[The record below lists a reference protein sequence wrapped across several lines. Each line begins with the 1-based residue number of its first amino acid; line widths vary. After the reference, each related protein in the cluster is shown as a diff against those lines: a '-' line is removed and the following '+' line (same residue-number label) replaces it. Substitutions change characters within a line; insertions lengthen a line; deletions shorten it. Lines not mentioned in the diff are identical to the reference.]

1 MVLGEIMAGKM
12 DGSVCAFGAAY
23 MLNQLKNLQ
32 NEVQGV
38 QAAMDIECVHRMRVA
53 SRRLRSAQEYF
64 DSFLPK
70 KNSTI
75 WEKQIQSITTALGK
89 ARDLDIQIEAI
100 QEYKLQHNDIRLQPG
115 FKRLIL
121 RLSQKRKQAQLS
133 VLMSVSKFSSNPVI
147 KRVQKELLHYVE
159 PDGNEEFISMPLR
172 LLANQAINEKLTNF
186 LSYEPFVHI
195 PEKKLELHAM
205 RIAAKHLRYTMEI
218 FAPLFPGELTDW
230 LQPVRQAQEQLG
242 VIHDCDIWID
252 FLPQFLDSEHE
263 LSQNYYGHSREHYRI
278 IPGVLH
284 FQQNRQEIRNL
295 TYQQF
300 VLFWDASQKNL
311 LWQTLLDHLS
321 ENHPV
326 EMVRTM
332 QIQRNVSI

>member
-1 MVLGEIMAGKM
+1 MAGKM
-12 DGSVCAFGAAY
+12 DGSICAFGAAF

-38 QAAMDIECVHRMRVA
+38 QRAMDIECIHRMRVA

-64 DSFLPK
+64 DSILPK
-70 KNSTI
+70 KNATI
-75 WEKQIQSITTALGK
+75 WEKQIQSITAALGN

-100 QEYKLQHNDIRLQPG
+100 QQYQLQNDDIRLLPG

-133 VLMSVSKFSSNPVI
+133 VLLSVSKFTSNPVI
-147 KRVQKELLHYVE
+147 KRVQKQLSHFVE
-159 PDGNEEFISMPLR
+159 PDGNEHFISMPLR

-186 LSYEPFVHI
+186 ISYEPFVHI

-218 FAPLFPGELTDW
+218 FAPLFPGELSDW

-242 VIHDCDIWID
+242 VIHDCDMWID

-263 LSQNYYGHSREHYRI
+263 LSQNYYGHSRTHYRI
-278 IPGVLH
+278 IPGILN
-284 FQQNRQEIRNL
+284 FQQNRQEIRNQ

-300 VLFWDASQKNL
+300 VAFWDSLQEIR
-311 LWQTLLDHLS
+311 LWQRLLDYLS
-321 ENHPV
+321 ENYPV
-326 EMVRTM
+326 EMVSTV
-332 QIQRNVSI
+332 QIQRNISI

>member
-1 MVLGEIMAGKM
+1 MAGKM
-12 DGSVCAFGAAY
+12 DGSICAFGAAF

-38 QAAMDIECVHRMRVA
+38 QRAMDIECIHRMRVA

-64 DSFLPK
+64 DSILPK
-70 KNSTI
+70 KNATI
-75 WEKQIQSITTALGK
+75 WEKQIQSITAALGN

-100 QEYKLQHNDIRLQPG
+100 QQYQLQNDDIRLLPG

-133 VLMSVSKFSSNPVI
+133 VLLSVSKFTSNPVI
-147 KRVQKELLHYVE
+147 KRVQKQLSHFVE
-159 PDGNEEFISMPLR
+159 PDGNEHFISMPLR

-186 LSYEPFVHI
+186 ISYEPFVHI

-218 FAPLFPGELTDW
+218 FAPLFPGELSGW

-242 VIHDCDIWID
+242 VIHDCDMWID

-263 LSQNYYGHSREHYRI
+263 LSQNYYGHSRTHYRI
-278 IPGVLH
+278 IPGILN
-284 FQQNRQEIRNL
+284 FQQNRQEIRNQ

-300 VLFWDASQKNL
+300 VAFWDSLQEIR
-311 LWQTLLDHLS
+311 LWQRLLDYLS
-321 ENHPV
+321 ENYPV
-326 EMVRTM
+326 EMVSTV
-332 QIQRNVSI
+332 QIQRNISI

>member
-1 MVLGEIMAGKM
+1 MAGKV
-12 DGSVCAFGAAY
+12 DGSISAYGAAF

-38 QAAMDIECVHRMRVA
+38 QTAMDIECIHRMRVA

-64 DSFLPK
+64 DSFLAK
-70 KNSTI
+70 KNSKI
-75 WEKQIQSITTALGK
+75 WEKQIQSITAALGY

-100 QEYKLQHNDIRLQPG
+100 QEYQLHNDEIKYQPG

-133 VLMSVSKFSSNPVI
+133 VLLSVSKFTSNPVI
-147 KRVQKELLHYVE
+147 KRIQKELSHFVE
-159 PDGNEEFISMPLR
+159 PDGNEHFISMPLR
-172 LLANQAINEKLTNF
+172 LLANQAINDKLTNF

-218 FAPLFPGELTDW
+218 FAPLFPGELIDW

-242 VIHDCDIWID
+242 VIHDCDMWID

-263 LSQNYYGHSREHYRI
+263 LSQNYYGHSRTHYRI
-278 IPGVLH
+278 IPGILN
-284 FQQNRQEIRNL
+284 FQQNRQEIRNQ

-300 VLFWDASQKNL
+300 VAFWDSLQ
-311 LWQTLLDHLS
+311 Q
-321 ENHPV
+321 
-326 EMVRTM
+326 
-332 QIQRNVSI
+332 

>member
-1 MVLGEIMAGKM
+1 MAGKV
-12 DGSVCAFGAAY
+12 DGSISAYGAAF

-38 QAAMDIECVHRMRVA
+38 QNAMDIECIHRMRVA

-64 DSFLPK
+64 DSFLSK

-75 WEKQIQSITTALGK
+75 WEKQIQSITAALGN

-100 QEYKLQHNDIRLQPG
+100 QAYQHQNDDIRLQPG

-133 VLMSVSKFSSNPVI
+133 VLLSVSKFTSNQVI
-147 KRVQKELLHYVE
+147 KSVQKELLHFVE
-159 PDGNEEFISMPLR
+159 PEGNEPFISMPLR
-172 LLANQAINEKLTNF
+172 LLAHQAINEKLVNF

-218 FAPLFPGELTDW
+218 FAPLFPGGLIDW
-230 LQPVRQAQEQLG
+230 LQPIRQAQEQLG
-242 VIHDCDIWID
+242 VIHDCDMWID

-263 LSQNYYGHSREHYRI
+263 LSQNYYGHSRTHYRI
-278 IPGVLH
+278 IPG
-284 FQQNRQEIRNL
+284 I
-295 TYQQF
+295 
-300 VLFWDASQKNL
+300 L
-311 LWQTLLDHLS
+311 LLPAEQAGY
-321 ENHPV
+321 P
-326 EMVRTM
+326 
-332 QIQRNVSI
+332 Q

>member
-1 MVLGEIMAGKM
+1 MAGKM
-12 DGSVCAFGAAY
+12 DGSICAFGAAF

-38 QAAMDIECVHRMRVA
+38 QSAMDIECIHRMRVA

-64 DSFLPK
+64 DSILPK
-70 KNSTI
+70 KNATI
-75 WEKQIQSITTALGK
+75 WEKQIQSITAALGN

-100 QEYKLQHNDIRLQPG
+100 QQYQLQNDDIRLLPG

-133 VLMSVSKFSSNPVI
+133 VLLSVSKFTSNPVI
-147 KRVQKELLHYVE
+147 KRVQKQLSHFVE
-159 PDGNEEFISMPLR
+159 PDGNEHFISMPLR

-186 LSYEPFVHI
+186 ISYEPFVHI

-218 FAPLFPGELTDW
+218 FAPLFPGELSDW

-242 VIHDCDIWID
+242 VIHDCDMWID

-263 LSQNYYGHSREHYRI
+263 LSQNYYGHSRTHYRI
-278 IPGVLH
+278 IPGILK
-284 FQQNRQEIRNL
+284 FQQNRQEIRNQ

-300 VLFWDASQKNL
+300 VAFWDSLQEIR
-311 LWQTLLDHLS
+311 LWQRLLDYLS
-321 ENHPV
+321 ENYPV
-326 EMVRTM
+326 EMVSTV
-332 QIQRNVSI
+332 QIQRNISI

>member
-1 MVLGEIMAGKM
+1 MAGKV
-12 DGSVCAFGAAY
+12 DGSICAYGAAF

-38 QAAMDIECVHRMRVA
+38 QTALEIECIHRMRVA

-64 DSFLPK
+64 DSILLK

-75 WEKQIQSITTALGK
+75 WEKQIQSITAALGN

-100 QEYKLQHNDIRLQPG
+100 QEYQLQNEDIRLQPG

-133 VLMSVSKFSSNPVI
+133 VLLSVSKFTSNPVI
-147 KRVQKELLHYVE
+147 KRVQKELSHYVE
-159 PDGNEEFISMPLR
+159 PDGNEHFISMPLR

-195 PEKKLELHAM
+195 PEKMLELHAM

-218 FAPLFPGELTDW
+218 FAPLFPGELDDW
-230 LQPVRQAQEQLG
+230 IQPVKQAQEQLG
-242 VIHDCDIWID
+242 VIHDCDMWID
-252 FLPQFLDSEHE
+252 FLPQFMDSEHV
-263 LSQNYYGHSREHYRI
+263 LYQNYYGHSRTQYRI
-278 IPGVLH
+278 IPGILN
-284 FQQNRQEIRNL
+284 FQQNRQEIRNQ
-295 TYQQF
+295 TYQGF
-300 VLFWDASQKNL
+300 VKFWDSLQKSL
-311 LWQTLLDHLS
+311 LWQSLSDHLS
-321 ENHPV
+321 ENYPV
-326 EMVRTM
+326 EMVSTV
-332 QIQRNVSI
+332 QIQRNISI

>member
-1 MVLGEIMAGKM
+1 MAGKM
-12 DGSVCAFGAAY
+12 DGSICAFGATF

-38 QAAMDIECVHRMRVA
+38 QAAMDIECIHRMRVA

-70 KNSTI
+70 KNSII
-75 WEKQIQSITTALGK
+75 WEKQIQSITAALGN

-100 QEYKLQHNDIRLQPG
+100 QEYQLQNDDIRLQPG
-115 FKRLIL
+115 IKRLIL

-133 VLMSVSKFSSNPVI
+133 VLLSLSKFTSNPVI
-147 KRVQKELLHYVE
+147 KRIQKELSHYIGSG
-159 PDGNEEFISMPLR
+159 GNESFVSMPLR

-186 LSYEPFVHI
+186 LSYEPFIHF

-205 RIAAKHLRYTMEI
+205 RIAAKQLRYTMEI
-218 FAPLFPGELTDW
+218 FAPLFPGELNDW

-242 VIHDCDIWID
+242 VIHDCDMWID
-252 FLPQFLDSEHE
+252 YLPHFLDSEHE
-263 LSQNYYGHSREHYRI
+263 LSQNYYGHSRTHYRI
-278 IPGVLH
+278 IPGIMN
-284 FQQNRQEIRNL
+284 FQQNRQEIRNQ

-300 VLFWDASQKNL
+300 VEFWDSLQENH
-311 LWQTLLDHLS
+311 LWQGLFDHLS
-321 ENHPV
+321 ENDPA
-326 EMVRTM
+326 EMVSTV
-332 QIQRNVSI
+332 QIQRNLSV

>member
-1 MVLGEIMAGKM
+1 MAEKV
-12 DGSVCAFGAAY
+12 DGSISAYGAAF

-38 QAAMDIECVHRMRVA
+38 QTALDIECIHRMRVA

-64 DSFLPK
+64 DSILSK

-75 WEKQIQSITTALGK
+75 WEKQIQSITAALGN

-100 QEYKLQHNDIRLQPG
+100 QEYQLQNDDIRLQPG

-133 VLMSVSKFSSNPVI
+133 VLLSVSKFTSNTVI
-147 KRVQKELLHYVE
+147 KRVQKELTHLVGSS
-159 PDGNEEFISMPLR
+159 GNESFVSMHLH
-172 LLANQAINEKLTNF
+172 LLANLAINEKLANF

-195 PEKKLELHAM
+195 PEKKMELHAM

-218 FAPLFPGELTDW
+218 FAPLFPGELSDW
-230 LQPVRQAQEQLG
+230 LQPIRQAQEQLG
-242 VIHDCDIWID
+242 VIHDCDMWID
-252 FLPQFLDSEHE
+252 FLPQFLNSEHD
-263 LSQNYYGHSREHYRI
+263 LSLNYYGHSHTQYRI
-278 IPGVLH
+278 IPGILN
-284 FQQNRQEIRNL
+284 FQQNRQEIRNQ

-300 VLFWDASQKNL
+300 VEFWDSLQKNL
-311 LWQTLLDHLS
+311 LWQSLFDHLS
-321 ENHPV
+321 ENYPA
-326 EMVRTM
+326 EMVSSA
-332 QIQRNVSI
+332 QIQRNITF

>member
-1 MVLGEIMAGKM
+1 MAGKM
-12 DGSVCAFGAAY
+12 DGSICAFGAAF

-38 QAAMDIECVHRMRVA
+38 QRAMDIECIHRMRVA

-64 DSFLPK
+64 DSILPK
-70 KNSTI
+70 KNATI
-75 WEKQIQSITTALGK
+75 WEKQIQSITAALGN

-100 QEYKLQHNDIRLQPG
+100 QQYQLQNDDIRLLPV

-133 VLMSVSKFSSNPVI
+133 VLLSVSKFTSNPVI
-147 KRVQKELLHYVE
+147 KRVQKQLSHFVE
-159 PDGNEEFISMPLR
+159 PDGNEHFISMPLR

-186 LSYEPFVHI
+186 ISYEPFVHI

-218 FAPLFPGELTDW
+218 FAPLFPGELSDW

-242 VIHDCDIWID
+242 VIHDCDMWID

-263 LSQNYYGHSREHYRI
+263 LSQNYYGHSRTHYRI
-278 IPGVLH
+278 IPGILN
-284 FQQNRQEIRNL
+284 FQQNRQEIRNQ

-300 VLFWDASQKNL
+300 VAFWDSLQEIR
-311 LWQTLLDHLS
+311 LWQRLLDYLS
-321 ENHPV
+321 ENYPV
-326 EMVRTM
+326 EMVSTV
-332 QIQRNVSI
+332 QIQRNISI

>member
-1 MVLGEIMAGKM
+1 MAGKVN
-12 DGSVCAFGAAY
+12 GSISAYGAAF

-38 QAAMDIECVHRMRVA
+38 QNAMDIECIHRMRVA

-64 DSFLPK
+64 DSFLSK

-75 WEKQIQSITTALGK
+75 WEKQIQSITAALGN

-100 QEYKLQHNDIRLQPG
+100 QEYQHQNDDIRLQPG

-133 VLMSVSKFSSNPVI
+133 VLLSVSKFTSNQVI
-147 KRVQKELLHYVE
+147 KRVQKELINLVGSGGDEH
-159 PDGNEEFISMPLR
+159 FISMPLR

-186 LSYEPFVHI
+186 LSYEPFVHF

-218 FAPLFPGELTDW
+218 FAPLFPGELIVW
-230 LQPVRQAQEQLG
+230 LQPIRQAQEQLG
-242 VIHDCDIWID
+242 VIHDCDMWID

-263 LSQNYYGHSREHYRI
+263 LSQNYYGHSRTHYRI
-278 IPGVLH
+278 IPGILN
-284 FQQNRQEIRNL
+284 FQQNRQDIRNQ

-300 VLFWDASQKNL
+300 VEFWDSLQKNL
-311 LWQTLLDHLS
+311 LWQSLLDYLS
-321 ENHPV
+321 ENYPV
-326 EMVRTM
+326 EMVSTV
-332 QIQRNVSI
+332 QIHRNISI